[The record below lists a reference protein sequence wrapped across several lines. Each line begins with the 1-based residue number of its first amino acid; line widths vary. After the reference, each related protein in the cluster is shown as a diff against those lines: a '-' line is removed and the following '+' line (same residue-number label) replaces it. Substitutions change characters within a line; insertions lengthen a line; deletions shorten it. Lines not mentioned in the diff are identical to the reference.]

1 MLSLAYY
8 TRKLGSSGGSDL
20 LRRGKT
26 IRPDA
31 PEPDVAYGHPEVSG
45 AADADRASSA
55 LRAPIPAA
63 GNAEAWH
70 TVEGMRRSIGIRLLI
85 GVLLFSSAITLIL
98 TAVQLYLDFRY
109 NVELIERRLNDIGE
123 GYPGIIGES
132 LWHLDREHLR
142 IELEGILKL
151 PDVRAVTVR
160 EVGTAHPL
168 VISVGE
174 RRGGPVLTRE
184 LPINREVEGK
194 QRQIGTLYVEATLND
209 AYRRLFGE
217 ALVILISQGA
227 KTFLVSLFI
236 IFFFHWLVTR
246 HLKTVAQFMRSY
258 DFHRPVT
265 PLLLARRAPAE
276 PDELDQV
283 VTSFNDL
290 CSSLQTAY
298 RNLKTANEALA
309 QDVSMRIKKED
320 ALREAEQRYRLLFHH
335 MPIALIQMRGKFD
348 TFAALHAAGVCDLA
362 AHIKEHPDVLRD
374 LMSTVV
380 IDEVNAR
387 AVELFRAGDAA
398 QLVGPA
404 GRLWSESP
412 DTLLNAFASR
422 FRGEARFSEEM
433 RVVALDG
440 RVIDV
445 LCTLSRMQPISPTSS
460 TLMALIDI
468 TERVRARG
476 KQQQLESDLAH
487 AGRISLLGE
496 LMASIAHEINQPL
509 GAVSASAQAMQNWL
523 DRPQPDIHEVR
534 ELAALTLASARRASD
549 IIVRTRAMAVKGLPR
564 HEQMHLD
571 EVVDEALLLLR
582 HEAQMKGVDIVHRP
596 DSTAPAI
603 LADRTQL
610 QQVIVNLAI
619 NAIQAL
625 AAIGA
630 GKGRILITV
639 HAVADAPAPGAVMCQ
654 VEDNGRG
661 IRQDHLKRLF
671 NRFFTTSES
680 GMGMGLA
687 ICRTII
693 EAHGGRIA
701 VDNESRLGGA
711 RFCFTLP
718 AAPE

>member
-1 MLSLAYY
+1 MSHPAGAD
-8 TRKLGSSGGSDL
+8 RSSG
-20 LRRGKT
+20 
-26 IRPDA
+26 A
-31 PEPDVAYGHPEVSG
+31 PRARTSTVGDV
-45 AADADRASSA
+45 D
-55 LRAPIPAA
+55 
-63 GNAEAWH
+63 AWH

-174 RRGGPVLTRE
+174 RHGGPVLTRE
-184 LPINREVEGK
+184 LPINRIVEGK
-194 QRQIGTLYVEATLND
+194 ERQIGTLYVEATLSD

-217 ALVILISQGA
+217 ALMILVSQGA

-258 DFHRPVT
+258 DFHRPGE
-265 PLLLARRAPAE
+265 PLALTRRAPAE

-290 CSSLQTAY
+290 CHSLQSAY
-298 RNLKTANEALA
+298 RNVQAANEALA
-309 QDVSMRIKKED
+309 QDVAVRIKKEE
-320 ALREAEQRYRLLFHH
+320 ALREAEQRYRHLFQH
-335 MPIALIQMRGKFD
+335 MPIALIQMHGSFD
-348 TFAALHAAGVCDLA
+348 MFAALRAAGVHDLA
-362 AHIKEHPDVLRD
+362 AHIRAHPDVMGH

-412 DTLLNAFASR
+412 DTLRNAFESR

-433 RVVALDG
+433 KVVALDG
-440 RVIDV
+440 RVIEV
-445 LCTLSRMQPISPTSS
+445 LCTLSRMQPIDTTSP

-468 TERVRARG
+468 TERVRARD

-523 DRPQPDIHEVR
+523 ARPQPDIHEVR

-564 HEQMHLD
+564 RERVQLD
-571 EVVDEALLLLR
+571 DVVDEALLLLR
-582 HEAQMKGVDIVHRP
+582 HEAQIKGVEITHLP
-596 DSTAPAI
+596 DGNAPPI

-610 QQVIVNLAI
+610 QQVIVNLAM

-625 AAIGA
+625 TRIGA
-630 GKGRILITV
+630 RNGRVLITV
-639 HAVADAPAPGAVMCQ
+639 RAVAQPAAPAGAPQAVACR
-654 VEDNGRG
+654 VEDSGRG
-661 IRQDHLKRLF
+661 IREDDLKRLF

-693 EAHGGRIA
+693 EAHGGRIE
-701 VDNESRLGGA
+701 VDNESALGGA
-711 RFCFTLP
+711 CFCFTLP
-718 AAPE
+718 AAQT

>member
-1 MLSLAYY
+1 
-8 TRKLGSSGGSDL
+8 
-20 LRRGKT
+20 
-26 IRPDA
+26 
-31 PEPDVAYGHPEVSG
+31 
-45 AADADRASSA
+45 
-55 LRAPIPAA
+55 
-63 GNAEAWH
+63 
-70 TVEGMRRSIGIRLLI
+70 
-85 GVLLFSSAITLIL
+85 
-98 TAVQLYLDFRY
+98 
-109 NVELIERRLNDIGE
+109 
-123 GYPGIIGES
+123 
-132 LWHLDREHLR
+132 
-142 IELEGILKL
+142 
-151 PDVRAVTVR
+151 
-160 EVGTAHPL
+160 
-168 VISVGE
+168 
-174 RRGGPVLTRE
+174 
-184 LPINREVEGK
+184 
-194 QRQIGTLYVEATLND
+194 
-209 AYRRLFGE
+209 
-217 ALVILISQGA
+217 
-227 KTFLVSLFI
+227 
-236 IFFFHWLVTR
+236 
-246 HLKTVAQFMRSY
+246 
-258 DFHRPVT
+258 
-265 PLLLARRAPAE
+265 
-276 PDELDQV
+276 
-283 VTSFNDL
+283 
-290 CSSLQTAY
+290 
-298 RNLKTANEALA
+298 
-309 QDVSMRIKKED
+309 
-320 ALREAEQRYRLLFHH
+320 
-335 MPIALIQMRGKFD
+335 
-348 TFAALHAAGVCDLA
+348 
-362 AHIKEHPDVLRD
+362 
-374 LMSTVV
+374 
-380 IDEVNAR
+380 
-387 AVELFRAGDAA
+387 
-398 QLVGPA
+398 
-404 GRLWSESP
+404 
-412 DTLLNAFASR
+412 
-422 FRGEARFSEEM
+422 M

-564 HEQMHLD
+564 HERMRLD